1 MTQTNTCFVISPIGE
16 DGSDTRRIAD
26 DVFDLLVEPALQ
38 PFHFSVVRADKIP
51 GPSSITEDVIRLV
64 QESSLC
70 VADLTDKN
78 PNVFY
83 ECGRRHETGK
93 PMILIIRKGDKIPF
107 DLAGIRTISYDLSDP
122 RKTRECVLQ
131 MQEYVREIE
140 KSGFAEAS
148 SGATLT
154 TVIESLARI
163 ERKLNSFQFAPS
175 SSQASPKASDG
186 TKAGM
191 RAMLK
196 HPIEAIHDALNEGN
210 ITDLVELLPRA
221 ERSVGYSLALI
232 TAAVVAAINGEKVG
246 AEILARALQAT
257 DPKVTFDLKK
267 AALVGLVQY
276 YIGTDRAK
284 EGCDLVPQVASELLA
299 TPGAAAEDLAHAHNQ
314 LQMLYYG
321 AEDYQNALSKADQA
335 IALNPSEPS
344 YLYNVSLVYEQLRLP
359 RKAIEA
365 IEKCLALGTD
375 DGQHLSQAYDLYSD
389 NGMQGKADAIMK
401 QLESVDP
408 RRAARARSRHEP

>member
-1 MTQTNTCFVISPIGE
+1 MSQTNTCFVISPIGE
-16 DGSDTRRIAD
+16 DGSDTRRNAD

-70 VADLTDKN
+70 VADLTDRN

-122 RKTRECVLQ
+122 RKTRDCVLQ

-163 ERKLNSFQFAPS
+163 ERKLNSIQTNQPSGATLTRPS
-175 SSQASPKASDG
+175 SSS
-186 TKAGM
+186 KAGM

-196 HPIEAIHDALNEGN
+196 HPIEAIHDALRDGN
-210 ITDLVELLPRA
+210 INELVDLLPRA
-221 ERSVGYSLALI
+221 ERSVGYSLPLV
-232 TAAVVAAINGEKVG
+232 TAAAVAAINGEKIG
-246 AEILARALQAT
+246 AEILARTIQSTDAKAT
-257 DPKVTFDLKK
+257 YELKK
-267 AALVGLVQY
+267 AALIGLVQY
-276 YIGTDRAK
+276 YIGTDRAN
-284 EGCDLVPQVASELLA
+284 EGRDLVPQISTELLI
-299 TPGAAAEDLAHAHNQ
+299 TPGVSVNDLAHTHNQ
-314 LQMLYYG
+314 LQMLFY
-321 AEDYQNALSKADQA
+321 AAADYQNALAEAEKA
-335 IALNPSEPS
+335 IALDSNEPA
-344 YLYNVSLVYEQLRLP
+344 YFYNVSLVYEKLNLP
-359 RKAIEA
+359 KKAIEA
-365 IEKCLALGTD
+365 IERCLAIGTSEA
-375 DGQHLSQAYDLYSD
+375 QHLSQAFDLYSN
-389 NGMQGKADAIMK
+389 NGMSAKAEAIMK
-401 QLESVDP
+401 QLEEIDP
-408 RRAARARSRHEP
+408 IRAAHAKMQFE

>member
-131 MQEYVREIE
+131 MQEYVREI
-140 KSGFAEAS
+140 
-148 SGATLT
+148 
-154 TVIESLARI
+154 
-163 ERKLNSFQFAPS
+163 
-175 SSQASPKASDG
+175 
-186 TKAGM
+186 
-191 RAMLK
+191 
-196 HPIEAIHDALNEGN
+196 
-210 ITDLVELLPRA
+210 
-221 ERSVGYSLALI
+221 
-232 TAAVVAAINGEKVG
+232 
-246 AEILARALQAT
+246 
-257 DPKVTFDLKK
+257 
-267 AALVGLVQY
+267 
-276 YIGTDRAK
+276 
-284 EGCDLVPQVASELLA
+284 
-299 TPGAAAEDLAHAHNQ
+299 
-314 LQMLYYG
+314 
-321 AEDYQNALSKADQA
+321 
-335 IALNPSEPS
+335 
-344 YLYNVSLVYEQLRLP
+344 
-359 RKAIEA
+359 
-365 IEKCLALGTD
+365 
-375 DGQHLSQAYDLYSD
+375 
-389 NGMQGKADAIMK
+389 
-401 QLESVDP
+401 
-408 RRAARARSRHEP
+408 